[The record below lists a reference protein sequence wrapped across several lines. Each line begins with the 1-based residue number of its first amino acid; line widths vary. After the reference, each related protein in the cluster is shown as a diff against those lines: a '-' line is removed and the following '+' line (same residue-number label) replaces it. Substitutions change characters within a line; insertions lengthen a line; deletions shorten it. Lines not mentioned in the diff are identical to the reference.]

1 MSSHKRYFTQPGTA
15 LFGTGEGAMGPGVH
29 VATGVHFIKVKHQFW
44 RLKRFFFWRLKR
56 LFFGVIN
63 ANIN

>member
-1 MSSHKRYFTQPGTA
+1 MKSTPW
-15 LFGTGEGAMGPGVH
+15 
-29 VATGVHFIKVKHQFW
+29 VHFIKVKHQFW

-63 ANIN
+63 ANINYKHITFWRFKRQNYFMKFAKS